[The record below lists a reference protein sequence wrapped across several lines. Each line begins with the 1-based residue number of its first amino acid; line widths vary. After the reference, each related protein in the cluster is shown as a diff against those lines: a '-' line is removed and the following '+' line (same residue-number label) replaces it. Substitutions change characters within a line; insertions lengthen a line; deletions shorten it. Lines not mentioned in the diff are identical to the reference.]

1 MKYRSVGLF
10 NFRAMEVINED
21 LFAILDE
28 PKQNASE
35 KMEDSQNSSKIQEEG
50 PLFSGS

>member
-1 MKYRSVGLF
+1 MKYRGVGLF

-28 PKQNASE
+28 PKENPS
-35 KMEDSQNSSKIQEEG
+35 
-50 PLFSGS
+50 